1 MEKLELLLH
10 EYKVCHDGYIAR
22 DGLVP
27 VEFSHMVRTYL
38 ILVGFLTAFKLVIKT
53 DIELGTILFTLTSA
67 IGLLCLFS
75 YSINIECKASSKGAI
90 RHRMSEIEK
99 IFEEAELPLRYWYS
113 VVNRETSGIERFIKR
128 KSSSDSREEKGSASI
143 WFVRAAYLIVLS
155 WVLLVFFLY
164 IGHVELATFK

>member
-1 MEKLELLLH
+1 MYQQIEKLKKEREKLTV
-10 EYKVCHDGYIAR
+10 EYKTNQI
-22 DGLVP
+22 
-27 VEFSHMVRTYL
+27 EFK
-38 ILVGFLTAFKLVIKT
+38 AEIKR
-53 DIELGTILFTLTSA
+53 INSA
-67 IGLLCLFS
+67 IRNFEKG
-75 YSINIECKASSKGAI
+75 INQLNGVVKPKRVKSS
-90 RHRMSEIEK
+90 SEIEK